1 MMHLRGLVL
10 FLLCLAGGARRR
22 MRINSARRD
31 VQQQSNTLA
40 NGLEV
45 SAEAGEA
52 LIPGFFTRSIYPG
65 AGPQTGALSK
75 EPKYPAAR
83 LSEPTVTNPLGLDKL
98 LGGVLAAVAVAAA
111 PPANIAYGYDTIPMA
126 IPQSQQVEKVA
137 AKPRKPASGGY
148 DTIEAAL
155 AKAQKAEKG
164 PARPQKPDAN
174 AKAEKAAKA
183 AAENAQKAAAKE
195 QAAAIAKAAKAA
207 KAAAK
212 EEEAEKAAA
221 AAKAEKAQKAAA
233 KEEAAAI
240 AKAAKAAKAAA
251 NEEEAEKAAAA
262 AKAEKAQKAAAK
274 EEAAAIAKAAKAA
287 KAAANEEEAEK
298 AAAAAKAEKAQK
310 AAAKEEAAAIA
321 KAEKAAKAAAKQEQS
336 DKAAAVAQAEKAQKA
351 AAKQEEAE
359 KAAAA
364 AKAEKAAKAAAKQE
378 KDMTVI
384 AATDGKDAAKSKGV
398 AAKLPSSASPTDVS
412 VALRSGVLKLD
423 PRDLK
428 IPSSIGITLPGV
440 GPLRVDLSAQIS
452 KASAEQV
459 ANADVVVSLPK
470 DLIKAGKLA
479 ASGSAGVA
487 LDAPGLASGKFDLDI
502 ATPRKGEADVTV
514 TSKLIP
520 KLPLP
525 KTKGLG
531 RFCYEC
537 GNGEPDS
544 DWFVARNLGSGVQ
557 FYGNAK
563 TGVSQFE
570 VPEGY

>member
-111 PPANIAYGYDTIPMA
+111 PPANIAY
-126 IPQSQQVEKVA
+126 A
-137 AKPRKPASGGY
+137 APPASGGY

>member
-1 MMHLRGLVL
+1 MVHLRGLVL

-212 EEEAEKAAA
+212 
-221 AAKAEKAQKAAA
+221 
-233 KEEAAAI
+233 
-240 AKAAKAAKAAA
+240 
-251 NEEEAEKAAAA
+251 
-262 AKAEKAQKAAAK
+262 
-274 EEAAAIAKAAKAA
+274 
-287 KAAANEEEAEK
+287 EEEAEK